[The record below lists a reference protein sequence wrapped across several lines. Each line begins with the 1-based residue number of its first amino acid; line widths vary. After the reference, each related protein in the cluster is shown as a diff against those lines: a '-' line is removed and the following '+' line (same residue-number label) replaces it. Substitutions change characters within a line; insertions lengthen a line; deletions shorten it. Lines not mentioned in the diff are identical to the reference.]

1 MSRSAQTPPVA
12 PVIEHHETR
21 HGTTVSDNYFWLRE
35 KSNPQVIKYLE
46 AENAYTEAMT
56 KGLKPFEDALYQE
69 MVSHIKETDW
79 SVPVRRGGYYY
90 YSRTEEG
97 KQYPIECRK
106 KGSLEAK
113 EDGALG
119 SVAGCFCFFS
129 HPALWQVKLRQPSH
143 LFSSRYGMPVVG
155 DLTYVVALRSPIP
168 SSVSTALPGLRTTRR
183 CF

>member
-46 AENAYTEAMT
+46 AENAYTEAM
-56 KGLKPFEDALYQE
+56 
-69 MVSHIKETDW
+69 IKICSPTHSTM
-79 SVPVRRGGYYY
+79 SV
-90 YSRTEEG
+90 T
-97 KQYPIECRK
+97 
-106 KGSLEAK
+106 GSLR
-113 EDGALG
+113 
-119 SVAGCFCFFS
+119 FT
-129 HPALWQVKLRQPSH
+129 
-143 LFSSRYGMPVVG
+143 SR
-155 DLTYVVALRSPIP
+155 TYVVALRSPIP